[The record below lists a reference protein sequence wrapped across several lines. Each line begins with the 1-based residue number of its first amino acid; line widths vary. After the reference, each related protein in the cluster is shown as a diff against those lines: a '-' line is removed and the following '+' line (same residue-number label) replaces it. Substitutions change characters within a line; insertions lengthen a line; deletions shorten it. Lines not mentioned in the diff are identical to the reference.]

1 MLGLFVRAKHAPS
14 PLFIRTISTSADK
27 KPFPVFS
34 KILIANRGEIACRV
48 IRTARKNGVRTVAVY
63 SDADKHSMHTSF
75 ADEARLIGPPPAK
88 ESYLKGD
95 VIIKVAKETGAQAI
109 HPGYGFLSENA
120 DFAEM
125 CDKEGIVFIGPPVSA
140 IRAMG
145 SKSAS
150 KDIMINAK
158 VPVIPGYHG
167 ENQDM
172 EVLKSEAKKIGYP
185 VLIKAVLGGGG
196 KGMRIVEKEDELEDS
211 VNSSKREAISSFGDD
226 RVLVEKYIRHPRH
239 VEIQV
244 FGDKHG
250 NVVHLFERDCSVQRR
265 HQKVIEEAP
274 APLMPTELRAK
285 MGQAA
290 VQAAKAVGYVG
301 AGTVEFI
308 LDEDGSFYFMEM
320 NTRLQ
325 VEHPITEMITGQ
337 DLVDWQLNVAAGNP
351 LPLTQDQLKITGH
364 AFEARVYAENP
375 QSNFLP
381 GTGKLVHLSTPT
393 PSENVR
399 VDTGVRQGDEV
410 SVYYDPMIAK
420 LVVWDPLD
428 RDAALRRLHVALD
441 QFHVVGLH
449 TNLQF
454 LRRLS
459 AHPTFQEGK
468 VETGFI
474 PKYHADLIP
483 ASNPAPPHFVA
494 LATLATL
501 LQDTPTSSPSP
512 YDPHSPWNTPSTF
525 RVNSTATRTI
535 RWIDP
540 DRKDSG
546 EKDSGK
552 KDKRA
557 GEIAVSVVT
566 RADGSYEL
574 TFGKHT
580 MRASGKFN
588 GDTLTAYVGDN
599 YYDSVRVVRNDA
611 DLNVFHQG
619 QSVTLTRPA
628 TVSGKNTDAH
638 AGSLLSPMP
647 GKIVKVAVKVGDK
660 VAKGAPLVIME
671 AMKMEHTIRAPANG
685 VVESVRY
692 NVGDLVEEKKIL
704 VTITAEK

>member
-1 MLGLFVRAKHAPS
+1 MFNKV
-14 PLFIRTISTSADK
+14 
-27 KPFPVFS
+27 
-34 KILIANRGEIACRV
+34 LIANRGEIACRV
-48 IRTARKNGVRTVAVY
+48 MRTARALGVRTVAVY
-63 SDADKHSMHTSF
+63 SDADRLSMHTEL
-75 ADEARLIGPPPAK
+75 ADEARRIGPPPAK
-88 ESYLKGD
+88 ESYLVQD
-95 VIIKVAKETGAQAI
+95 NIISVAKELGAQAI

-120 DFAEM
+120 EFAER
-125 CDKEGIVFIGPPVSA
+125 CEKEGLVFIGPPASA

-150 KDIMINAK
+150 KDIMIAAN

-172 EVLKSEAKKIGYP
+172 EVLKAEAKKIGYP

-196 KGMRIVEKEDELEDS
+196 KGMRIVEREEDLEDN

-226 RVLVEKYIRHPRH
+226 RVLVEKYLRNPRH
-239 VEIQV
+239 IEIQV
-244 FGDKHG
+244 FADKHG

-274 APLMPTELRAK
+274 APHMAPELRAK
-285 MGQAA
+285 MGTAA

-308 LDEDGSFYFMEM
+308 MDQDGSFFFMEM

-351 LPLTQDQLKITGH
+351 LPLRQDQLAINGH

-381 GTGKLVHLSTPT
+381 GTGKLIHLSTPEA
-393 PSENVR
+393 SQNVR

-420 LVVWDPLD
+420 LIVWDPLD
-428 RDAALRRLHVALD
+428 RSAALRRLHVALE

-449 TNLQF
+449 TNLPF
-454 LRRLS
+454 LRKLS
-459 AHPTFQEGK
+459 AHQAFEKGE

-474 PKYHADLIP
+474 PKYHTELIP
-483 ASNPAPPHFVA
+483 PVVPATPHFIA

-501 LQDTPTSSPSP
+501 LQDAPSSPAAP
-512 YDPHSPWNTPSTF
+512 NDPHSPWNRPSHF
-525 RVNSTATRTI
+525 RLNGNSTRSL
-535 RWIDP
+535 RWVD
-540 DRKDSG
+540 KALVG
-546 EKDSGK
+546 EGKNEKD
-552 KDKRA
+552 
-557 GEIAVSVVT
+557 GEIKVNVTHNGDNTYTLAFGGQTIQVRGSLNGSNLNAHVGDKYYNNVNVVQHDGESVVF
-566 RADGSYEL
+566 Y
-574 TFGKHT
+574 
-580 MRASGKFN
+580 
-588 GDTLTAYVGDN
+588 
-599 YYDSVRVVRNDA
+599 
-611 DLNVFHQG
+611 QG
-619 QSVTLTRPA
+619 QSAALHRPP
-628 TVSGKNTDAH
+628 TVALKSAEQ

-647 GKIVKVAVKVGDK
+647 GKIVKVLVKVGDE
-660 VAKGAPLVIME
+660 VVKGAPLVIME

-685 VVESVRY
+685 KVESMRY
-692 NVGDLVEEKKIL
+692 NVGDLVEEKKVL
-704 VTITAEK
+704 VTLASQ